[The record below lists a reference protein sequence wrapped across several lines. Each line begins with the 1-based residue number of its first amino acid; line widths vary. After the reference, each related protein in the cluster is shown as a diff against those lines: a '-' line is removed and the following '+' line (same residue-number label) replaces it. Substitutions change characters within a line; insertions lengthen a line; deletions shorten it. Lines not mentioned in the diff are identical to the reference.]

1 MLAEGNAQKV
11 ASKICQTQK
20 MQSSHGVNGLA
31 QTHKNTCSPTRLV
44 RVE

>member
-20 MQSSHGVNGLA
+20 MQSSHSVNRLA
-31 QTHKNTCSPTRLV
+31 QTRKNTRPPTRLV
-44 RVE
+44 IE